1 MKCIHPHKIV
11 SISFHFS
18 YHAAVEPYSGDESR
32 TSWADLGLSVIIVAC
47 KSDLVKADDAVSLKR
62 AKAIQGQLRAIALH
76 IGAAV
81 VFVSA
86 ATDANNSRLKR
97 YIINRLYPESVSD
110 ERGIEVSKNLRHL
123 L

>member
-1 MKCIHPHKIV
+1 M
-11 SISFHFS
+11 
-18 YHAAVEPYSGDESR
+18 
-32 TSWADLGLSVIIVAC
+32 IIVAC

-110 ERGIEVSKNLRHL
+110 ERGIEVSKNHRHL